1 MAVDAKSE
9 DSNPSSP
16 QMRST
21 LPDLWMMEPDLG
33 PVGVLVAGI
42 YDRGKSLTCGASL
55 DSDDAIGGRHG
66 HLPPPPP
73 SFLGENPN
81 PHNATPLGAVVV
93 LSLPFLL
100 VT

>member
-1 MAVDAKSE
+1 LV
-9 DSNPSSP
+9 
-16 QMRST
+16 
-21 LPDLWMMEPDLG
+21 
-33 PVGVLVAGI
+33 PVGVLAAGI
-42 YDRGKSLTCGASL
+42 YDREKSLTCGAGL
-55 DSDDAIGGRHG
+55 DSDDAFRGHHG

-81 PHNATPLGAVVV
+81 PHNGTPLGAVVV